1 MSVAGPA
8 LTALTNDVAPP
19 SRRGESLALSR
30 TAADG
35 ALCVA
40 PVALG
45 LLADL
50 AGSTAAPFAVCSL
63 ATAASVGF
71 LGTRASDLPSNV
83 KS

>member
-1 MSVAGPA
+1 MAAKKLAAIKVTLAG
-8 LTALTNDVAPP
+8 L
-19 SRRGESLALSR
+19 E
-30 TAADG
+30 DG

-63 ATAASVGF
+63 ATAGAVGF
-71 LGTRASDLPSNV
+71 LGTRAGDLPRPNV